1 MTFIAGV
8 EISVTWAGHT
18 VHVLGLNVDENDA
31 GLLKGLEGIRQ
42 GRAVRAREIADRLAA
57 LGIPDSFEG
66 ASSYAANPSLI
77 SRTHFARF
85 LIDQGH
91 CKNMQMVFDKYLGDG
106 KPGNVR
112 SEERRVG
119 KSVSVRVDLGGR
131 RIIKKKKK
139 Q

>member
-1 MTFIAGV
+1 MR
-8 EISVTWAGHT
+8 ISDWSSDVCSSD
-18 VHVLGLNVDENDA
+18 L
-31 GLLKGLEGIRQ
+31 

-106 KPGNVR
+106 KPGNVPTHWAALDQAVDWIVGR

-119 KSVSVRVDLGGR
+119 KEWVGTCSSRWSPYN
-131 RIIKKKKK
+131 
-139 Q
+139 